1 MENEEKKEDM
11 IEEEKNLLEEYKKLK
26 ENSVPVEKYKQ
37 DIEELK
43 EKNQLYLKAI
53 TEGGKVSTADNEPDI
68 PLNDR
73 IEQLSRFKGTNL
85 EYWNETTKAIDQI
98 LKSMRE
104 EEINAITGQDGLD
117 ELLKVRDVMLQ
128 MVEDANGD
136 PDYFIK
142 LYKQRVK
149 DSAPKIS
156 ADIEKAGGLVN
167 YLQSKN

>member
-1 MENEEKKEDM
+1 MENEEKKEDI

-53 TEGGKVSTADNEPDI
+53 TEGGKVPASDDEPDI

>member
-1 MENEEKKEDM
+1 MEESQNTP
-11 IEEEKNLLEEYKKLK
+11 IEEEKNLLDEFKKLK
-26 ENSVPVEKYKQ
+26 ENSVSIEKYKA

-53 TEGGKVSTADNEPDI
+53 TEGGKVPQQEEPDI
-68 PLNDR
+68 PLDER
-73 IEQLSRFKGTNL
+73 IERLSRFRGTNL
-85 EYWNETTKAIDQI
+85 DYWNETTKAIDQ
-98 LKSMRE
+98 LFQKMSE
-104 EEINAITGQDGLD
+104 EEINSVTGQDGLD
-117 ELLKVRDVMLQ
+117 ELLEVRNVMRQ
-128 MVEDANGD
+128 MVDDANGD

-167 YLQSKN
+167 YLQNK

>member
-1 MENEEKKEDM
+1 MEENQNTP
-11 IEEEKNLLEEYKKLK
+11 IEEEKNLLDEFKKLK
-26 ENSVPVEKYKQ
+26 ENSVSIEKYKA

-53 TEGGKVSTADNEPDI
+53 TEGGKVPQQEEPDI
-68 PLNDR
+68 PLDER
-73 IEQLSRFKGTNL
+73 IERLSRFRGTNL
-85 EYWNETTKAIDQI
+85 DYWNETTKAIDQ
-98 LKSMRE
+98 LLQKMSE
-104 EEINAITGQDGLD
+104 EEINSVTGQDGLD
-117 ELLKVRDVMLQ
+117 ELLEVRNVMRQ
-128 MVEDANGD
+128 MVDDANGD

-167 YLQSKN
+167 YLQNK

>member
-1 MENEEKKEDM
+1 MENEELETTM
-11 IEEEKNLLEEYKKLK
+11 QEEKNLLEEYKKLK
-26 ENSVPVEKYKQ
+26 ENSVSKEQYQ
-37 DIEELK
+37 HDIEELK

-53 TEGGKVSTADNEPDI
+53 TEGGKVNSPDEPDI
-68 PLNDR
+68 PLDER
-73 IEQLSRFKGTNL
+73 IQKLSRFKGTNL
-85 EYWNETTKAIDQI
+85 EYWDETTKAIDQI
-98 LKSMRE
+98 FKTMRE

-117 ELLKVRDVMLQ
+117 ELLEVRDVMKK

-142 LYKQRVK
+142 LYKARVK

-167 YLQSKN
+167 YLQSKK

>member
-1 MENEEKKEDM
+1 MEESQNTP
-11 IEEEKNLLEEYKKLK
+11 IEEEKNLLDEFKKLK
-26 ENSVPVEKYKQ
+26 ENSVSIEKYKA

-53 TEGGKVSTADNEPDI
+53 TEGGKVPQQEEPDI
-68 PLNDR
+68 PLDER
-73 IEQLSRFKGTNL
+73 IERLSRFRGTNL
-85 EYWNETTKAIDQI
+85 DYWDETTKAIDQ
-98 LKSMRE
+98 LFQKMSE
-104 EEINAITGQDGLD
+104 EEINSVTGQDGLD
-117 ELLKVRDVMLQ
+117 ELLEVRNVMRQ
-128 MVEDANGD
+128 MVDDANGD

-167 YLQSKN
+167 YLQNK

>member
-1 MENEEKKEDM
+1 MEENQNTP
-11 IEEEKNLLEEYKKLK
+11 IEEEKNLLEEFKKLK
-26 ENSVPVEKYKQ
+26 ENSVSIEKYKA

-53 TEGGKVSTADNEPDI
+53 TGGGKVPQQEEPDI
-68 PLNDR
+68 PLDER
-73 IEQLSRFKGTNL
+73 IERLSRFRGTNL
-85 EYWNETTKAIDQI
+85 DYWDETTKAIDQ
-98 LKSMRE
+98 LFQKMSE
-104 EEINAITGQDGLD
+104 EEINSVTGQDGLD
-117 ELLKVRDVMLQ
+117 ELLEVRNVMRQ
-128 MVEDANGD
+128 MVDDANGD

-167 YLQSKN
+167 YLQNK

>member
-1 MENEEKKEDM
+1 MEENQNTP
-11 IEEEKNLLEEYKKLK
+11 IEEEKNLLDEFKKLK
-26 ENSVPVEKYKQ
+26 ENSVSIEKYKA

-53 TEGGKVSTADNEPDI
+53 TEGGKVPQQEEPDI
-68 PLNDR
+68 PLDER
-73 IEQLSRFKGTNL
+73 IERLSRFRGTNL
-85 EYWNETTKAIDQI
+85 DYWDETTKAIDQ
-98 LKSMRE
+98 LFQKMSE
-104 EEINAITGQDGLD
+104 EEINSVTGQDGLD
-117 ELLKVRDVMLQ
+117 ELLEVRNVMRQ
-128 MVEDANGD
+128 MVDDANGD

-167 YLQSKN
+167 YLQNK

>member
-1 MENEEKKEDM
+1 MEENQNTP
-11 IEEEKNLLEEYKKLK
+11 IEEEKNLLDEFKKLK
-26 ENSVPVEKYKQ
+26 ENSVSIEKYKA

-53 TEGGKVSTADNEPDI
+53 TEGGKVPQQEEPDI
-68 PLNDR
+68 PLDER
-73 IEQLSRFKGTNL
+73 IERLSRFRGTNL
-85 EYWNETTKAIDQI
+85 DYWNETTKAIDQ
-98 LKSMRE
+98 LFQKMSE
-104 EEINAITGQDGLD
+104 EEINSVTGQDGLD
-117 ELLKVRDVMLQ
+117 ELLEVRNVMRQ
-128 MVEDANGD
+128 MVDDANGD

-167 YLQSKN
+167 YLQNK